1 MAEDIQITD
10 VKQITDEQFIA
21 LSGNKSSTGK
31 AGKTNKSQPVD
42 NAINDDKPVN
52 DNQSVS
58 NDNQLSA
65 GENTGV
71 YHSDESKPVETTT
84 KPAET
89 TNESSDNTESD
100 KKKKRPTLKERFSIG
115 EEKSKTENQSNPLNK
130 ELEQIKAELQQLK
143 EDPAVKL
150 VLEAKK
156 SNKNLIQA
164 LNELRGTSVSSMKDD
179 DIFRQH
185 CRDNGI
191 TDEDE
196 IEEELERFNS
206 QSRFVR
212 KEQLEKIKSQYLKE
226 EENRFG
232 QFFKNEPD
240 PQEVKIIEKFQQ
252 DIVSHL
258 KSMNQY
264 GGIKMDD
271 SMRKSIIDDI
281 QNNGLIPR
289 LEDGSIDSLKVI
301 DMIMWGRYK
310 KMILDELEK
319 EFTVI
324 GAEMVQD
331 EVEAKPA
338 SLVHNKPPGF
348 ALKATTGEERAKQAS
363 ESLTYL
369 SA

>member
-1 MAEDIQITD
+1 MAEDIQVKEIT
-10 VKQITDEQFIA
+10 QITDEQFVA
-21 LSGNKSSTGK
+21 LSKEKGENALSKEKGENKVV
-31 AGKTNKSQPVD
+31 AD
-42 NAINDDKPVN
+42 NAATTNGTTENGTTENSAAEIKPETKTETETVINNDSKEPEIKKRKRITLKDKF
-52 DNQSVS
+52 SVS
-58 NDNQLSA
+58 K
-65 GENTGV
+65 E
-71 YHSDESKPVETTT
+71 ETQ
-84 KPAET
+84 PET
-89 TNESSDNTESD
+89 
-100 KKKKRPTLKERFSIG
+100 
-115 EEKSKTENQSNPLNK
+115 EKQSNP
-130 ELEQIKAELQQLK
+130 ELESIKSELQKLK

-179 DIFRQH
+179 DVFRQY

-191 TDEDE
+191 TEEEEIEDE
-196 IEEELERFNS
+196 LEKFNA
-206 QSRFVR
+206 QSRLVK
-212 KEQLEKIKSQYLKE
+212 KEQLEKIKSQYLQE
-226 EENRFG
+226 EENKFG

-338 SLVHNKPPGF
+338 SLVHNKPPDF
-348 ALKATTGEERAKQAS
+348 ARKAVTGEEKAKQAS
-363 ESLTYL
+363 ESLTYI
-369 SA
+369 SV